1 VIRTKTSLTTRSR
14 IVSVEALEAL
24 RVHLR
29 EVSDLQKQVIA
40 ICCSTGCTA
49 HGSGAVISAFQDFLN
64 KEGLSDDVGILTTGC
79 HGFCEK
85 GPIVVIRPEGIFYHS
100 VSPEDVKDIV
110 EKTIK
115 NGEVVERLLYTNPQ
129 TEERIVK
136 EKDIP
141 FYKNQ
146 ERTIFGSNG
155 VIDPTRIE
163 DYIAIGGYEGL
174 ATALQMEPEDV
185 IEEVKLSGLRGRG
198 GAGFPTGVKWKYTRS
213 ASEQPKYI
221 ICNADEGDP
230 GAFMDRSLL
239 EGNPHEVLEG
249 MLIGAYAIGAAKGY
263 IYVRNEY
270 PLAVK
275 HIETAIEQM
284 HEYGLLGENILGT
297 GFNFDLA
304 VYRGAGAFVCGE
316 ETALIAS
323 IEGRAGEPRS
333 RPPYPAQSGLWG
345 KPTNIN
351 NVKSWANVT
360 HILRVGSEAYRE
372 VGTET
377 STGTMIFSLVGKI
390 NNTGLVEVPMG
401 ITLRQMIYDIGG
413 GIPNGKKF
421 KAVQT
426 GGPSGGCIPEEL
438 LDLPVDYEKLAEAG
452 SMMGSGGMIVMDED
466 TCMVDV
472 ARYFV
477 NFLRDESCGKCT
489 PCREGLFQ
497 MYEILDRICK
507 GEGKEEDLTLL
518 EELSHTMK
526 TASLCMLGG
535 TAPNPVLTTLRF
547 FRDEYIAHIREK
559 KCPAGVCKALIQYYI
574 DPDTCTGCGVCERN
588 CPQNAISGKDREP
601 RTIDYEKCIKCGVCL
616 DVCRFGAV
624 EVV

>member
-1 VIRTKTSLTTRSR
+1 MTKIL
-14 IVSVEALEAL
+14 SVQALEEL
-24 RVHLR
+24 RANLCKTLHPKRRTVT
-29 EVSDLQKQVIA
+29 
-40 ICCSTGCTA
+40 ICRSTGCTA
-49 HGSGAVISAFQDFLN
+49 HGSGAVIKAFQKELA
-64 KEGLSDDVGILTTGC
+64 KEGLLEDVEILTTGC

-85 GPIVVIRPEGIFYHS
+85 GPIVVIRPEEIFYHS
-100 VSPEDVKDIV
+100 VAPEDVPEIV
-110 EKTIK
+110 EETVK
-115 NGEVVERLLYTNPQ
+115 NGKVLERLLYTDPQ
-129 TEERIVK
+129 TGEKILKER
-136 EKDIP
+136 DIP
-141 FYKNQ
+141 FYKHQ
-146 ERTIFGSNG
+146 ERIIFGSNG
-155 VIDPTRIE
+155 IIDPTRIE
-163 DYIAIGGYEGL
+163 DYIAIGGYSAL
-174 ATALQMEPEDV
+174 AKALQMDPENV
-185 IEEVKLSGLRGRG
+185 IKEVKKSGLRGRG
-198 GAGFPTGVKWKYTRS
+198 GAGFPTGVKWEFTRK
-213 ASEQPKYI
+213 ASGEPKYI

-239 EGNPHEVLEG
+239 EGNPHTVLEG
-249 MLIGAYAIGAAKGY
+249 MLIGAYAIGASEGY

-270 PLAVK
+270 PLAVN

-284 HEYGLLGENILGT
+284 RECGLVGENILGT
-297 GFNFDLA
+297 DFTFDLV

-345 KPTNIN
+345 SPTNIN

-360 HILRVGSEAYRE
+360 RILREGADAFRA

-401 ITLRQMIYDIGG
+401 ITLREMIYTIGG

-426 GGPSGGCIPEEL
+426 GGPSGGCIPEQL
-438 LDLPVDYEKLAEAG
+438 LDLPVDYDKLTEVGA
-452 SMMGSGGMIVMDED
+452 MMGSGGMIVMDED

-477 NFLRDESCGKCT
+477 NFLKDESCGKCT
-489 PCREGLFQ
+489 PCREGLYQ
-497 MYEILDRICK
+497 MYEILDAICN
-507 GEGKEEDLTLL
+507 GNGKEEDLALL
-518 EELSHTMK
+518 EEVALAMK
-526 TASLCMLGG
+526 DSSLCMLGG

-547 FRDEYIAHIREK
+547 FKDEYTAHIRDK
-559 KCPAGVCKALIQYYI
+559 KCPAGVCKALIRYQI
-574 DPDTCTGCGVCERN
+574 NPEVCTGCGVCQRN
-588 CPQNAISGKDREP
+588 CPQQAISGKERNP
-601 RTIDYEKCIKCGVCL
+601 RVIDPEKCIKCGICI
-616 DVCRFGAV
+616 DSCKFDAV

>member
-1 VIRTKTSLTTRSR
+1 MTKIS
-14 IVSVEALEAL
+14 SVQALEEL
-24 RVHLR
+24 RA
-29 EVSDLQKQVIA
+29 D
-40 ICCSTGCTA
+40 ICKTLHPERRAVTICRSTGCIA
-49 HGSGAVISAFQDFLN
+49 HGSGAVIEAFQEELAR
-64 KEGLSDDVGILTTGC
+64 EGLLEDVEILTTGC

-85 GPIVVIRPEGIFYHS
+85 GPIVVIRPEEIFYHS
-100 VSPEDVKDIV
+100 VTPEDVPEIV
-110 EKTIK
+110 KETVK
-115 NGEVVERLLYTNPQ
+115 NGNVVERLLYTDPQ
-129 TEERIVK
+129 TGEKIIK
-136 EKDIP
+136 ESDIP
-141 FYKNQ
+141 FYKHQ
-146 ERTIFGSNG
+146 ERVIFGSNG
-155 VIDPTRIE
+155 IIDPTRIG
-163 DYIAIGGYEGL
+163 DYIAIGGYAAL
-174 ATALQMEPEDV
+174 AKALQMDPKNV
-185 IEEVKLSGLRGRG
+185 IEEVKKSGLRGRG
-198 GAGFPTGVKWKYTRS
+198 GAGFPTGRKWEFTRN
-213 ASEQPKYI
+213 ASGEPKYI

-239 EGNPHEVLEG
+239 EGNPHTVLEG
-249 MLIGAYAIGAAKGY
+249 MLIGAYAIGASKGY

-270 PLAVK
+270 PLAVN
-275 HIETAIEQM
+275 HIETAITQM
-284 HEYGLLGENILGT
+284 REYGLLGENILGT
-297 GFNFDLA
+297 DFTFDLV

-360 HILRVGSEAYRE
+360 HIFREGSEAFRA

-401 ITLRQMIYDIGG
+401 ITLREMIYQIGG
-413 GIPNGKKF
+413 GIPHGKKF

-438 LDLPVDYEKLAEAG
+438 LDLPIDYDKLTEVGA
-452 SMMGSGGMIVMDED
+452 MMGSGGMIIMDED

-477 NFLRDESCGKCT
+477 NFLKDESCGKCT
-489 PCREGLFQ
+489 PCREGLYQ
-497 MYEILDRICK
+497 MHEILDAICS
-507 GEGKEEDLTLL
+507 GNGKEEDLALL
-518 EELSHTMK
+518 EELALAMK
-526 TASLCMLGG
+526 DGSLCMLGG

-547 FRDEYIAHIREK
+547 FKDEYIAHITDKR
-559 KCPAGVCKALIQYYI
+559 CPAGVCKALIRYQI
-574 DPDTCTGCGVCERN
+574 NPDVCTGCGLCQKN
-588 CPQNAISGKDREP
+588 CPQEAISGEERNP
-601 RTIDYEKCIKCGVCL
+601 RAINTEQCIKCGICV
-616 DVCRFGAV
+616 DVCNFDAV

>member
-1 VIRTKTSLTTRSR
+1 MTK
-14 IVSVEALEAL
+14 IPSVHALDEL
-24 RVHLR
+24 RANLCKTLHPKRRAVT
-29 EVSDLQKQVIA
+29 
-40 ICCSTGCTA
+40 ICRSTGCTA
-49 HGSGAVISAFQDFLN
+49 HGSGAVIKAFQEELA
-64 KEGLSDDVGILTTGC
+64 KEGLLEDVEILTTGC

-85 GPIVVIRPEGIFYHS
+85 GPIVVIRPEEIFYHS
-100 VSPEDVKDIV
+100 VAPEDVPEIV
-110 EKTIK
+110 EETVK
-115 NGEVVERLLYTNPQ
+115 NGKVLERLLYIDPQ
-129 TEERIVK
+129 TGEKIFKER
-136 EKDIP
+136 DIP
-141 FYKNQ
+141 FYKHQ
-146 ERTIFGSNG
+146 ERIIFGSNG
-155 VIDPTRIE
+155 IIDPTRIE
-163 DYIAIGGYEGL
+163 DYIAIGGYSAL
-174 ATALQMEPEDV
+174 AKALQMDPENV
-185 IEEVKLSGLRGRG
+185 IEEVKKSGLRGRG
-198 GAGFPTGVKWKYTRS
+198 GAGFPTGVKWEFTRK
-213 ASEQPKYI
+213 APGEPKYI

-239 EGNPHEVLEG
+239 EGNPHTVLEG
-249 MLIGAYAIGAAKGY
+249 MLIGAYAIGASEGY

-270 PLAVK
+270 PLAVN

-284 HEYGLLGENILGT
+284 RQYGLVGENILGT
-297 GFNFDLA
+297 DFTFDLV

-345 KPTNIN
+345 SPTNIN

-360 HILRVGSEAYRE
+360 RILREGADAFRA

-401 ITLRQMIYDIGG
+401 ITLREMIYTIGG

-426 GGPSGGCIPEEL
+426 GGPSGGCIPEQL
-438 LDLPVDYEKLAEAG
+438 LDLPVDYDKLTEVGA
-452 SMMGSGGMIVMDED
+452 MMGSGGMIVMDED

-477 NFLRDESCGKCT
+477 NFLKDESCGKCT
-489 PCREGLFQ
+489 PCREGLYQ
-497 MYEILDRICK
+497 MYEILDAICS
-507 GEGKEEDLTLL
+507 GNGKTEDLALL
-518 EELSHTMK
+518 EEVALAMK
-526 TASLCMLGG
+526 DSSLCMLGG

-547 FRDEYIAHIREK
+547 FKDEYTAHIRDK
-559 KCPAGVCKALIQYYI
+559 KCPAGVCKALIRYQI
-574 DPDTCTGCGVCERN
+574 NPEVCTGCGVCQRN
-588 CPQNAISGKDREP
+588 CPQQAISGKERNP
-601 RTIDYEKCIKCGVCL
+601 RVIDPEKCIKCGICI
-616 DVCRFGAV
+616 DSCKFDAV